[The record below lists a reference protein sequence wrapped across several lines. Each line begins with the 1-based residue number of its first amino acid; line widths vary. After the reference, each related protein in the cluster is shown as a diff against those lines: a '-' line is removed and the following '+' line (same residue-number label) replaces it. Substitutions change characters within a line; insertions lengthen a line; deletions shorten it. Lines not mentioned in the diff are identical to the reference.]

1 MGQAELK
8 IYFEILELSPEASLH
23 DIHAAYLRLKKIY
36 GAESPALAPHAE
48 EFPES
53 RRQAVL
59 AQVDLAYARILAAKK
74 TESSRPS
81 PLFSDIPPSQ
91 KSGGTPEAA
100 IRPFSGPALRRIR
113 ERAEVELAE
122 ISRELKLRVELL
134 KNIEDEKFESLPEPI
149 YLKAH
154 LKNYA
159 AFLGLDPG
167 QVVED
172 YLQRLETDRK
182 RP

>member
-1 MGQAELK
+1 MGQGELK
-8 IYFEILELSPEASLH
+8 IYYDILELSPEASLH

-36 GAESPALAPHAE
+36 EGGPPASAPLAE

-59 AQVDLAYARILAAKK
+59 AQVDLAYARILAAKRSG
-74 TESSRPS
+74 SSRPS
-81 PLFSDIPPSQ
+81 PLFSDIPPAR
-91 KSGGTPEAA
+91 KSGETPEAA
-100 IRPFSGPALRRIR
+100 TRPFSGPALRRIR
-113 ERAEVELAE
+113 ERAQIELAQ
-122 ISRELKLRVELL
+122 ISQELKLRVELL
-134 KNIEDEKFESLPEPI
+134 KNIEEEKFEALPEPI

-154 LKNYA
+154 LKNFA

-172 YLQRLETDRK
+172 YLERLETNRE